1 MASHCLAAS
10 PVASVLLAFLGCFS
24 WSQHMKHLCVQF
36 MFAASLLIGAM
47 TPRAVHA
54 QANQGPSNP
63 PVYACVDN
71 VAGIQSVRWVTSL
84 PCIPPLLG
92 TTKVGQPSQAVFTA
106 LYNEDGSLIGNSS
119 LSGDAIRDS
128 VDDVYTVTFNSAF
141 ASTPICVAAVVGA
154 NSTDFQ
160 IEVSEISTTGVT
172 VATQSTTPPYNA
184 DPAPFALSCTL
195 PR

>member
-1 MASHCLAAS
+1 
-10 PVASVLLAFLGCFS
+10 
-24 WSQHMKHLCVQF
+24 MKHVCVQF
-36 MFAASLLIGAM
+36 MLAASLLFGAM
-47 TPRAVHA
+47 APRAVHA
-54 QANQGPSNP
+54 QTSEGPSNT

-84 PCIPPLLG
+84 PCVPPLLG
-92 TTKVGQPSQAVFTA
+92 TTKVGQPSQTVFTA
-106 LYNEDGSLIGNSS
+106 LYNEDGSLVGNSS

-141 ASTPICVAAVVGA
+141 ASTPVCVAAVVGT

-160 IEVSEISTTGVT
+160 IEVSGISTTGVT
-172 VATQSTTPPYNA
+172 VATQSTTPPYDA
-184 DPAPFALSCTL
+184 DPAPFVLSCTL